1 VSNLDRL
8 MPEDVKGYDYERDD
22 YRANQAD
29 IDNDERAADAFDN
42 QLLTVTLKRAE
53 MSHVLSLLLQF
64 GIAERRNTVSR
75 QLNQSAM
82 TKIDGALS

>member
-1 VSNLDRL
+1 MTHIDHL

-29 IDNDERAADAFDN
+29 LENDARAADTFDN

-64 GIAERRNTVSR
+64 GIAERRNTVCR

>member
-1 VSNLDRL
+1 MSNLDRL